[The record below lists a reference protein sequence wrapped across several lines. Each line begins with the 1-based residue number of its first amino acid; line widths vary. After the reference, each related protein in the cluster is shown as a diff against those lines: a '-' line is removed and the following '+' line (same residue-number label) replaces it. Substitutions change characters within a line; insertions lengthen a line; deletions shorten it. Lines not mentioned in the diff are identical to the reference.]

1 MDTLFIYGFAGNL
14 EKTKGKE
21 MEQRIITAEAARKLT
36 DKKSGG
42 VPPEIIDE
50 VLGEVYRTIRLV
62 ASYEG
67 HVELTVD
74 VGRLFFTNTGVIF
87 SDDDEHKAAREV
99 AKTLRKAGYK
109 VRFEPNLEYFDYREG
124 MIVSWRK

>member
-1 MDTLFIYGFAGNL
+1 MKFEVTTT
-14 EKTKGKE
+14 E
-21 MEQRIITAEAARKLT
+21 EAYELTERKR
-36 DKKSGG
+36 DG

-62 ASYEG
+62 DSYEG

-109 VRFEPNLEYFDYREG
+109 VRFEPNLEYFDYRDG